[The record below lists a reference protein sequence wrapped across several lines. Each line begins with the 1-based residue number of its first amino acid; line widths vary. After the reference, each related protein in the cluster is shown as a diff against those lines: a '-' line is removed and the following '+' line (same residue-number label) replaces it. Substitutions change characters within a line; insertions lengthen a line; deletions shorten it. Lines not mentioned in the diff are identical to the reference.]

1 LSTTTFLER
10 AGRWFL
16 HSGIQEPDGGVARY
30 RRTDTG
36 ANLPVSNEITGY
48 AVSTLAWLHAR
59 TRGAVYLERMLSAA
73 RFLSLRAWDE
83 ALQSFPFE
91 PAAPGNGF
99 TYFFDAGIIIRGLL
113 AGWRISGDAA
123 LLETAAAAG
132 RAMAADFRTGSC
144 FHPILRLPDKRP
156 VACDHRW
163 SRSSGCYQLKSAMA
177 WFDLHEQT
185 GETRFSDFYREA
197 LEFSLR
203 THADFL
209 PGDADPNRVMDRLH
223 AYCYFLEG
231 LLPVIDESQAAQAL
245 RAGMLRVAGFLREIG
260 PGFERSDVY
269 AQLLR
274 VRLFADCAG
283 VTPLDREAAAWEAER
298 LAGFQ
303 SDDSAPQ
310 LAGGFWFGRKG
321 AETLPFINPVSTA
334 FGAQALAMWHDYLNG
349 GAPPERHSLI

>member
-16 HSGIQEPDGGVARY
+16 DSGIQEPGGGVARY

-48 AVSTLAWLHAR
+48 AVSALAWLYAR
-59 TRGAVYLERMLSAA
+59 TRRADYLERMLSAA
-73 RFLSLRAWDE
+73 RFLSLHAWDE
-83 ALQSFPFE
+83 ALQAFPFE
-91 PAAPGNGF
+91 PAAPGDGF

-113 AGWRISGDAA
+113 AGWRASGEAG

-144 FHPILRLPDKRP
+144 FHPILRLPEKRP

-185 GETRFSDFYREA
+185 GETLFSDLYREA

-203 THADFL
+203 THAGFL

-231 LLPVIDESQAAQAL
+231 LLPAIGESECAQTL
-245 RAGMLRVAGFLREIG
+245 RDGMVRVAGFLREIG

-274 VRLFADCAG
+274 LRLFADGAG
-283 VTPLDREAAAWEAER
+283 VAPLYREAAAWEADR

-303 SDDSAPQ
+303 SDDAAPQ

-334 FGAQALAMWHDYLNG
+334 FGAQALAMWHDYLAG
-349 GAPPERHSLI
+349 GTPPERRSLI